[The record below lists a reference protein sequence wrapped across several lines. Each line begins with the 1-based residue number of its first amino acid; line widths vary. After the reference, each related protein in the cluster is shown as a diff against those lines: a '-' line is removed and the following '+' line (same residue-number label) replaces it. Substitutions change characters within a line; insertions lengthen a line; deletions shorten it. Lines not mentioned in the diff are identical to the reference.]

1 MAEMTVQVTEKM
13 GKFVAWAAAKG
24 QDEITRLVRER
35 LAMMKEEC
43 ARNNGMKDSDGFV
56 WNDLLEPSGN
66 PEQWKR
72 GGDCNMCRRQ
82 PYCLKQCRANRLLKA
97 IATPF
102 LYGLY
107 MNDNPDAVMSE
118 AAKVLTPEMLLK
130 QVGIEEKTDED
141 HTGDEESVP
150 SGV

>member
-1 MAEMTVQVTEKM
+1 MAEMTVQVTPKM
-13 GKFVAWAAAKG
+13 AGFIQWATEKG

-35 LAMMKEEC
+35 LAMLKEEC
-43 ARNNGMKDSDGFV
+43 AKNGGMRDSDGFV

-72 GGDCNMCRRQ
+72 GGDCNLCRRQ

-97 IATPF
+97 ITTPF
-102 LYGLY
+102 LYELY
-107 MNDNPDAVMSE
+107 MNDNPDAAMSE

-130 QVGIEEKTDED
+130 QVGIEEKADED
-141 HTGDEESVP
+141 NGGDEEGVP